1 MRRRCASRRVDGSH
15 GFIGATGPIES
26 TAKLSDTLEISTPD
40 LSEAS
45 AQRALRAGDLDACR
59 IVLGQ
64 CEMPDDERAAL
75 YCRLSEA
82 FYYGSRREEALDCAR
97 AAFGLQPRQQS
108 IADFCAWLFSNCQRH
123 QEALAAYEHLLEHS
137 PGWAEG
143 HRHASGS
150 LAVEGEIDR
159 AISHAVRACEIEP
172 HSFEFAVHAGSLLA
186 TAGRHQEA
194 FDYFSRAGH
203 IEPADPGVQRHLAAA
218 ALAIGQVEQAA
229 VLALQAHA
237 LAPAD
242 RANALDAAELLLR
255 ACRFDEAAE
264 IIGAVLAIDGED
276 GSAHRM
282 LSAAQMQRGRP
293 EDALGAIDRALA
305 VTPTIAEYHLHRG
318 NLLYRLGQFEEAV
331 EAFDRAASLDPE
343 NLAARRSQLTVYF
356 DTGRFRDALAVGGEL
371 IRSAPDN
378 EEYAQAILQ
387 VLNRRFET
395 LDGDYVVL
403 GERPCRPSPG
413 LRVQPGVWTA
423 LLAQCRVVYAL
434 IIRETR
440 TRFGDSTLG
449 YGWALLEPV
458 LHILMLSLVF
468 AVLMHGRPPIGTQF
482 FIFYYTG
489 IIPYHLFVHSSTS
502 MTYAVT
508 SNGSLLQLPLV
519 STFDVII
526 ARGLLELATDLVVAV
541 ILLVGFGMI
550 GLGTIPDDLAGVCAS
565 IAAVW
570 VFGCGCGFINAVING
585 FCKSWDKIWA
595 QLTRVLYFCSGI
607 FYVPGMMPD
616 WIRGILAWNPV
627 LHAVDWFRSSFFVEY
642 QPYWLDRTF
651 LVTVAAVTL
660 LAGLTLER
668 CLRRSLYE
676 PQ

>member
-1 MRRRCASRRVDGSH
+1 
-15 GFIGATGPIES
+15 
-26 TAKLSDTLEISTPD
+26 LSDARE
-40 LSEAS
+40 LSNRAPS
-45 AQRALRAGDLDACR
+45 AGAARRALRAGDLDTCR
-59 IVLGQ
+59 MVLGQ
-64 CEMPDDERAAL
+64 CKIPDEERAAL

-82 FYYGSRREEALDCAR
+82 LYYGNRREEALDCAR
-97 AAFGLQPRQQS
+97 AAFELQPEQQS
-108 IADFCAWLFSNCQRH
+108 VADFCAWLFSNCERH
-123 QEALAAYEHLLEHS
+123 QEASAAYGRLLEHR
-137 PGWAEG
+137 PGWAAG

-150 LAVEGEIDR
+150 LAVAGEIDR
-159 AISHAVRACEIEP
+159 AIFHAVQACEIEP
-172 HSFEFAVHAGSLLA
+172 GSCEFVMHAGSLLA
-186 TAGRHQEA
+186 AAGRHQEA
-194 FDYFSRAGH
+194 FGYFSRGGQ
-203 IEPADPGVQRHLAAA
+203 IEPDDPGVLRRQSAT
-218 ALAIGQVEQAA
+218 ALAIGQAEQAA
-229 VLALQAHA
+229 VLALRAHA

-255 ACRFDEAAE
+255 AQRFDEAAE
-264 IIGAVLAIDGED
+264 IIAARLAVDPGDGT
-276 GSAHRM
+276 AHRM

-293 EDALGAIDRALA
+293 EGALDAIDRALA

-318 NLLYRLGQFEEAV
+318 NLLYHLGCYAEAA

-378 EEYAQAILQ
+378 EEYAQAMLQ
-387 VLNRRFET
+387 LLNRRFET

-413 LRVQPGVWTA
+413 RRLQPGVWAA
-423 LLAQCRVVYAL
+423 LFTQCRVVHAL

-440 TRFGDSTLG
+440 TRFGDSSLG

-489 IIPYHLFVHSSTS
+489 IIPYHLFVHSSSS

-526 ARGLLELATDLVVAV
+526 ARGLVELVTDLLVAV
-541 ILLVGFGMI
+541 ILLAGFGAL
-550 GLGTIPDDLAGVCAS
+550 GLGTMPDDFAGVCAS

-595 QLTRVLYFCSGI
+595 QLTRLLYFCSGI

-616 WIRGILAWNPV
+616 RIRDILAWNPV
-627 LHAVDWFRSSFFVEY
+627 LHAIDWFRSSFFIEY
-642 QPYWLDRTF
+642 EPYWLDRTF
-651 LVTVAAVTL
+651 LITVAVVTL

-668 CLRRSLYE
+668 CFRRRLYE